1 MAKQNFKFF
10 TLDHINDMNKK
21 KRIDYLFSLVKTG
34 NVVVINGK
42 LNPEDEFE
50 LTKKALE
57 KTDKNFSGIEIASL
71 ENGKKEEE
79 SIIEKI
85 KSKIIDFLVK
95 EKSGITIIGPSKK
108 IKEIKQDPSKLE
120 LNLK

>member
-1 MAKQNFKFF
+1 
-10 TLDHINDMNKK
+10 MNKK

>member
-10 TLDHINDMNKK
+10 TLDHVNDMNKK